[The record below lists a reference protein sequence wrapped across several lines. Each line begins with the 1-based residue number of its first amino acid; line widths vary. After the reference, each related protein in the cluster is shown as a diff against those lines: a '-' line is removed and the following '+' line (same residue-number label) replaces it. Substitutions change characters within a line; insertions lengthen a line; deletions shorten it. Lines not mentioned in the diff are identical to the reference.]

1 MLSPE
6 AEVTRSLFRMKQRN
20 LYKAGWVRVDGED
33 KCVID
38 SNSLVAERI
47 EKWESVHRAN
57 AAALPDF
64 DEEGIEDGP
73 EFVSG
78 IEGEELDVLFED
90 GEGGS
95 NVIKAGEAAG
105 PDQEEIRAAAEE
117 EAERIV
123 AEARAQALEIAAQAR
138 RDADIARANAVEEGS
153 RQGYDEGYARGL
165 SEVDDMKRELAEKR
179 RQLEAEFDGLL
190 EDLEPR
196 FIDTITDVYSHI
208 FGVELMDNRD
218 ILVHLI
224 DSTLRKV
231 ESSRTFIVH
240 VSAEDYP
247 HVNMQKQALV
257 EGAVAG
263 RGLIEIIEDIA
274 LGKGDCLIETDGGI
288 FDCGVGTQLE
298 ELTKKLQV
306 LSYEKV

>member
-1 MLSPE
+1 M
-6 AEVTRSLFRMKQRN
+6 FKMKQRN
-20 LYKAGWVRVDGED
+20 LYKAGWVRVDGEE

-38 SNSLVAERI
+38 SNSIVAERI
-47 EKWESVHRAN
+47 GEWENLRRAN
-57 AAALPDF
+57 AAAMPAF
-64 DEEGIEDGP
+64 DEEGGEGEP

-78 IEGEELDVLFED
+78 IEGEELDALFTD
-90 GEGGS
+90 GEGGGS
-95 NVIKAGEAAG
+95 VIKAGDVAG
-105 PDQEEIRAAAEE
+105 PDLAQIQAEAEE
-117 EAERIV
+117 EAERII

-138 RDADIARANAVEEGS
+138 RDADIARANAVEEGT

-165 SEVDDMKRELAEKR
+165 SEVDGMKQELAEKK
-179 RQLEAEFDGLL
+179 RQLEAEFDELL

-208 FGVELMDNRD
+208 FGVDLMDNRD

-298 ELTKKLQV
+298 ELTKKLRV
-306 LSYEKV
+306 LSYEKA

>member
-1 MLSPE
+1 M
-6 AEVTRSLFRMKQRN
+6 FRMKHRN

-38 SNSLVAERI
+38 SNSIVAERI
-47 EKWESVHRAN
+47 EAWENVRKAN
-57 AAALPDF
+57 AAAVPSF
-64 DEEGIEDGP
+64 DEEDGEGEP

-78 IEGEELDVLFED
+78 IEGEELDALFAD
-90 GEGGS
+90 GEGGG
-95 NVIKAGEAAG
+95 NVIKAGDVPAPDFSEMKAEAEA
-105 PDQEEIRAAAEE
+105 
-117 EAERIV
+117 EAERII
-123 AEARAQALEIAAQAR
+123 AEARAHALEIEAQAR
-138 RDADIARANAVEEGS
+138 RDADIERANAVEEGT

-165 SEVDDMKRELAEKR
+165 AEADDMKRELAEKR

-196 FIDTITDVYSHI
+196 FIETITDVYSHI

-298 ELTKKLQV
+298 ELTKKLRV

>member
-1 MLSPE
+1 M
-6 AEVTRSLFRMKQRN
+6 FKMKQRN
-20 LYKAGWVRVDGED
+20 LYKAGWVRVDGEE

-38 SNSLVAERI
+38 SNSIVAERI
-47 EKWESVHRAN
+47 EEWENLRRAN
-57 AAALPDF
+57 AAAMPAF
-64 DEEGIEDGP
+64 DEEGGEGEP

-78 IEGEELDVLFED
+78 IEGEELDALFTD
-90 GEGGS
+90 GEGGGS
-95 NVIKAGEAAG
+95 VIKAGDVAG
-105 PDQEEIRAAAEE
+105 PDLAQIQAEAEE
-117 EAERIV
+117 EAEHII

-138 RDADIARANAVEEGS
+138 RDADIARANAVEEGT

-165 SEVDDMKRELAEKR
+165 SEVDGMKQELAEKK
-179 RQLEAEFDGLL
+179 RQLEAEFDELL

-196 FIDTITDVYSHI
+196 FIETITDVYSHI
-208 FGVELMDNRD
+208 FGVDLMDNRD

-298 ELTKKLQV
+298 ELTKKLRV
-306 LSYEKV
+306 LSYEKA

>member
-1 MLSPE
+1 M
-6 AEVTRSLFRMKQRN
+6 FKQNNRT
-20 LYKAGWVRVDGED
+20 LYKAGWVRVDGEE

-47 EKWESVHRAN
+47 EEWENIRRAN
-57 AAALPDF
+57 AAALPSF
-64 DEEGIEDGP
+64 DEDTEEGEP

-78 IEGEELDVLFED
+78 IEGEEIDALFAD
-90 GEGGS
+90 GEGSG
-95 NVIKAGEAAG
+95 NVIKAGETAG
-105 PDQEEIRAAAEE
+105 PDLA
-117 EAERIV
+117 EAE
-123 AEARAQALEIAAQAR
+123 AEAQRILAEAQYKAGEMLEDAR
-138 RDADIARANAVEEGS
+138 REGDIIRANAVEEGT
-153 RQGYDEGYARGL
+153 RQGYDEGYARGMAEVDGMKQEL
-165 SEVDDMKRELAEKR
+165 SERK
-179 RQLEAEFDGLL
+179 RQLEAEFDELL
-190 EDLEPR
+190 ENLEPR
-196 FIDTITDVYSHI
+196 FIDTITDIYSHI
-208 FGVELMDNRD
+208 FGVDLMDNRD
-218 ILVHLI
+218 ILVHLV

-247 HVNMQKQALV
+247 YVNMQKQTLV

-274 LGKGDCLIETDGGI
+274 LAKGDCLIETDGGI

-298 ELTKKLQV
+298 ELTKKLRV

>member
-1 MLSPE
+1 M
-6 AEVTRSLFRMKQRN
+6 TRSLFRMKQRN

-38 SNSLVAERI
+38 SNSIVAERI
-47 EKWESVHRAN
+47 EAWENVRKAN
-57 AAALPDF
+57 AAAVPSF
-64 DEEGIEDGP
+64 DEEDGEGEP

-78 IEGEELDVLFED
+78 IEGEELDALFTD

-95 NVIKAGEAAG
+95 NVIKAGDAPAPDFAELRAEAEA
-105 PDQEEIRAAAEE
+105 
-117 EAERIV
+117 EAERII
-123 AEARAQALEIAAQAR
+123 AEARAHAMEIETQAR
-138 RDADIARANAVEEGS
+138 RDADIERANAVEEGT

-165 SEVDDMKRELAEKR
+165 AEFDDMKRELAEKR

-196 FIDTITDVYSHI
+196 FIETITDIYSHI

-298 ELTKKLQV
+298 ELTKKLRV

>member
-1 MLSPE
+1 MFKTKPR
-6 AEVTRSLFRMKQRN
+6 T
-20 LYKAGWVRVDGED
+20 LYKAGWVRVDGEE

-38 SNSLVAERI
+38 SNNLVAERI
-47 EKWESVHRAN
+47 EAWENLRRAN
-57 AAALPDF
+57 AAAAPDF
-64 DEEGIEDGP
+64 DEEDGGESP

-78 IEGEELDVLFED
+78 LEGEALDALFAD
-90 GEGGS
+90 GSG
-95 NVIKAGEAAG
+95 NVIKAGDAAG
-105 PDQEEIRAAAEE
+105 PDLEEI
-117 EAERIV
+117 EAQAQSML
-123 AEARAQALEIAAQAR
+123 AEAQFKVNGMLEDAR
-138 RDADIARANAVEEGS
+138 RESDILRANAVEEGR
-153 RQGYDEGYARGL
+153 RQGYDEGYAQGMA
-165 SEVDDMKRELAEKR
+165 EADVMKQELAGRK
-179 RQLEAEFDGLL
+179 RQLETEFDELL

-196 FIDTITDVYSHI
+196 FVNTITDIYSHI
-208 FGVELMDNRD
+208 FGVDLMDNRD

-247 HVNMQKQALV
+247 YVNMQKQALV

-274 LGKGDCLIETDGGI
+274 LAKGDCLIETDGGI

-298 ELTKKLQV
+298 ELTKKLRV

>member
-1 MLSPE
+1 M
-6 AEVTRSLFRMKQRN
+6 FKMKQRN
-20 LYKAGWVRVDGED
+20 LYKAGWVRVDGEE

-38 SNSLVAERI
+38 SNSIVAERI
-47 EKWESVHRAN
+47 EEWENLRRAN
-57 AAALPDF
+57 AAALPAF
-64 DEEGIEDGP
+64 DEEGGEGEP

-78 IEGEELDVLFED
+78 IEGEELDALFTD
-90 GEGGS
+90 GEGGGS
-95 NVIKAGEAAG
+95 VIKAVDVAG
-105 PDQEEIRAAAEE
+105 PDLAQIQAEAEE
-117 EAERIV
+117 EAERIM

-138 RDADIARANAVEEGS
+138 RDADIARANAVEEGT

-165 SEVDDMKRELAEKR
+165 SEVDGMKQELAEKK
-179 RQLEAEFDGLL
+179 RQLEAEFDELL

-196 FIDTITDVYSHI
+196 FIETITDVYSHI
-208 FGVELMDNRD
+208 FGVDLMDNRD

-274 LGKGDCLIETDGGI
+274 LSKGDCLIETDGGI

-298 ELTKKLQV
+298 ELTKKLRV
-306 LSYEKV
+306 LSYEKA

>member
-1 MLSPE
+1 MYKLKNR
-6 AEVTRSLFRMKQRN
+6 T
-20 LYKAGWVRVDGED
+20 LYKAGWVRVADED

-38 SNSLVAERI
+38 SNSIVAERI
-47 EKWESVHRAN
+47 EKWENIHRAN
-57 AAALPDF
+57 ASALPEF
-64 DEEGIEDGP
+64 DEEDGEGEP

-78 IEGEELDVLFED
+78 IEGEELDVLFAD
-90 GEGGS
+90 GEGSG
-95 NVIKAGEAAG
+95 NVIKAEEAAG
-105 PDQEEIRAAAEE
+105 PDLAEVEAEAQRILAEAQFKASEMLEDARREGDIIRTNAEE
-117 EAERIV
+117 EG
-123 AEARAQALEIAAQAR
+123 
-138 RDADIARANAVEEGS
+138 N
-153 RQGYDEGYARGL
+153 RQGYDAGYAQGMA
-165 SEVDDMKRELAEKR
+165 EADGMKQELTQRK
-179 RQLEAEFDGLL
+179 RQLEAEFNELL

-196 FIDTITDVYSHI
+196 FVDAITDVYSHI
-208 FGVELMDNRD
+208 FGVDLMDNRD

-247 HVNMQKQALV
+247 YVNMQKQALV

-298 ELTKKLQV
+298 ELTKKLRV

>member
-1 MLSPE
+1 MYKLKPR
-6 AEVTRSLFRMKQRN
+6 T

-38 SNSLVAERI
+38 SNELVAERI
-47 EKWESVHRAN
+47 EEWETIRRREG
-57 AAALPDF
+57 AAGLSTN
-64 DEEGIEDGP
+64 DEEDGDGEAA

-78 IEGEELDVLFED
+78 IGGEELDVLFTD
-90 GEGGS
+90 GEDPAGS
-95 NVIKAGEAAG
+95 VIKANEAEASREAA
-105 PDQEEIRAAAEE
+105 EA

-123 AEARAQALEIAAQAR
+123 AEARAKALEIEKQATH
-138 RDADIARANAVEEGS
+138 DAGIQRANAVEEGT
-153 RQGYDEGYARGL
+153 RQGYDEGYARGMA
-165 SEVDDMKRELAEKR
+165 EVEGMKQELADRK
-179 RQLEAEFDGLL
+179 RQLEAEFDAML

-208 FGVELMDNRD
+208 FGVDLSDNRD

-224 DSTLRKV
+224 DATLRKV
-231 ESSRTFIVH
+231 ESSKTFIVH

-247 HVNMQKQALV
+247 YVNMQKQTLT

-288 FDCGVGTQLE
+288 FDCGLGTQLE
-298 ELTKKLQV
+298 ELTKKLRI

>member
-1 MLSPE
+1 M
-6 AEVTRSLFRMKQRN
+6 RSLFKQTNRN
-20 LYKAGWVRVDGED
+20 LYKAGWVRVTDEE

-38 SNSLVAERI
+38 SNTLLEGRI
-47 EKWESVHRAN
+47 EEWESARKAN

-64 DEEGIEDGP
+64 DEEGEEGEP

-78 IEGEELDVLFED
+78 LGGEEIDALFA
-90 GEGGS
+90 EGTGGG

-105 PDQEEIRAAAEE
+105 PSLEEFEA

-123 AEARAQALEIAAQAR
+123 AQARAQALEIETQAR
-138 RDADIARANAVEEGS
+138 HEAEIQRVNAAEEGM
-153 RQGYDEGYARGL
+153 RQGYDEGYARGM
-165 SEVDDMKRELAEKR
+165 SEVEGMKRDLAERK
-179 RQLEAEFDGLL
+179 RQLEAEFDALL

-196 FIDTITDVYSHI
+196 FIETITDIYSHI
-208 FGVELMDNRD
+208 FGVDLSDNRD

-224 DSTLRKV
+224 DATLRKV

-247 HVNMQKQALV
+247 FVNMQKQTLV

-274 LGKGDCLIETDGGI
+274 LSKGDCMIETDGGI
-288 FDCGVGTQLE
+288 FDCGLGTQLE
-298 ELTKKLQV
+298 ELTKKLRV

>member
-1 MLSPE
+1 M
-6 AEVTRSLFRMKQRN
+6 FKQNNRT
-20 LYKAGWVRVDGED
+20 LYKAGWVRVDGEE

-47 EKWESVHRAN
+47 EEWENIRRAN
-57 AAALPDF
+57 AAALPSF
-64 DEEGIEDGP
+64 DEDTEEGEP

-78 IEGEELDVLFED
+78 IEGEEIDALFAD
-90 GEGGS
+90 GEGGG
-95 NVIKAGEAAG
+95 NVIKAGETAG
-105 PDQEEIRAAAEE
+105 PDLA
-117 EAERIV
+117 EAE
-123 AEARAQALEIAAQAR
+123 AEAQRILAEAQYKAGEMLEDAR
-138 RDADIARANAVEEGS
+138 REGDIIRANAVEEGT
-153 RQGYDEGYARGL
+153 RQGYDEGYARGMAEVDGMKQEL
-165 SEVDDMKRELAEKR
+165 SERK
-179 RQLEAEFDGLL
+179 RQLEAEFDELL
-190 EDLEPR
+190 ENLEPR
-196 FIDTITDVYSHI
+196 FIDTITDIYSHI
-208 FGVELMDNRD
+208 FGVDLMDNRD
-218 ILVHLI
+218 ILVHLV

-247 HVNMQKQALV
+247 YVNMQKQALV

-274 LGKGDCLIETDGGI
+274 LAKGDCLIETDGGI

-298 ELTKKLQV
+298 ELTKKLRV

>member
-1 MLSPE
+1 M
-6 AEVTRSLFRMKQRN
+6 FKMKPRN
-20 LYKAGWVRVDGED
+20 LYKAGWVRVADED

-38 SNSLVAERI
+38 SNSLVADRI
-47 EKWESVHRAN
+47 EEWENIRRAN
-57 AAALPDF
+57 AAALPSF
-64 DEEGIEDGP
+64 DEEETEGEAS

-78 IEGEELDVLFED
+78 LAGEELDALFAD
-90 GEGGS
+90 GEGSG
-95 NVIKAGEAAG
+95 NVIKAAEAEASREAA
-105 PDQEEIRAAAEE
+105 EA

-123 AEARAQALEIAAQAR
+123 AEARAQALEIEAQAR
-138 RDADIARANAVEEGS
+138 RDADIQRANAVEEGT
-153 RQGYDEGYARGL
+153 RQGYDEGYAKGMA
-165 SEVDDMKRELAEKR
+165 EVDGLKQELAERR
-179 RQLEAEFDGLL
+179 RQLEAEFDELL

-196 FIDTITDVYSHI
+196 FVDTITDIYSHI
-208 FGVELMDNRD
+208 FGVELSDNRD
-218 ILVHLI
+218 ILIHLI

-231 ESSRTFIVH
+231 ESSKTFIVH

-247 HVNMQKQALV
+247 YVNMQKQTLM

-288 FDCGVGTQLE
+288 FDCGLGTQLE
-298 ELTKKLQV
+298 GLTKKLQV